1 MIQST
6 TTPTTAMM
14 MIRLRSILAVAAV
27 AAGATA
33 CSTDTLLKVDRPD
46 IIDPSKLGG
55 ALGATA
61 LYNGA
66 IGDMAFAQGN
76 FTGIMLAS
84 SLFSDEF
91 RFGGTPP
98 EVRQFDLGAIRVE
111 NSFSQGIYLNI
122 HRGRIAPQKAAVA
135 LAAANASDKRI
146 GEMKA
151 LSALATIW
159 IGETYCSG
167 TPLSDF
173 GPPEVFGNPLT
184 STQVFTA
191 ALDLL
196 TSASSTTGGDARII
210 NLIAV
215 LRGRALLNNGQFAT
229 AAAAVASVPTP
240 YTYEAL
246 FSTAD
251 LRTNNNM
258 KAFIFDYD
266 YLSVSD
272 REGGN
277 GLDFATAGDP
287 RVPVHNAGLSRFDS
301 KTPHF
306 QFLPYDS
313 FGSPIVNASGKEAR
327 LIEAEAALQAGNIG
341 TWLSKMNEVRA
352 LYQMAPLTD
361 PVTATARVDLMF
373 RERAFTLFATAH
385 RLGDLRRLVR
395 QYQRTVTA
403 TFPTGAYHKDN
414 LTRGNQGSIIVPQTE
429 ENNPNFHA
437 TDCDPTKA

>member
-1 MIQST
+1 MTQSI
-6 TTPTTAMM
+6 PTQPMAMM
-14 MIRLRSILAVAAV
+14 MTKLRNAFAVAALAV
-27 AAGATA
+27 TAAG
-33 CSTDTLLKVDRPD
+33 CSTDSILQVERPD
-46 IIDPSKLGG
+46 IIDPAKLVG

-66 IGDMAFAQGN
+66 IGDVAYAQGT
-76 FTGIMLAS
+76 FSGVMLAS

-98 EVRQFDLGAIRVE
+98 EVRQFDLGDIKVE
-111 NSFSQGIYLNI
+111 NSFSQQIYLNI
-122 HRGRIAPQKAAVA
+122 HRGRIAPQKAAAA
-135 LAAANASDKRI
+135 LAAVNPADKRI

-159 IGETYCSG
+159 LGEHYCSG

-173 GPPEVFGNPLT
+173 GPPEVFGNP
-184 STQVFTA
+184 STTAQVFTA

-196 TSASSTTGGDARII
+196 TSAASTTGGDARIV

-215 LRGRALLNNGQFAT
+215 LRGRALLNNGQFAA
-229 AAAAVASVPTP
+229 AAAAVTAVPTN
-240 YTYEAL
+240 YSYEAL

-258 KAFIFDYD
+258 TAFIVDFD

-277 GLDFATAGDP
+277 GLNFASAADP
-287 RVPVHNAGLSRFDS
+287 RVPVNNAGLSRFDS

-327 LIEAEAALQAGNIG
+327 LIEAEAALQAANIG
-341 TWLSKMNEVRA
+341 TWLSKLNEVRA

-361 PVTATARVDLMF
+361 PGAAGRVDLMF

-385 RLGDLRRLVR
+385 RVGDLRRLVR
-395 QYQRTVTA
+395 QYTRTVAA
-403 TFPTGAYHKDN
+403 TFPAGAYHKDN
-414 LTRGNQGSIIVPQTE
+414 LTRGSQGSIIVPQTE
-429 ENNPNFHA
+429 ENNPNFKA
-437 TDCDPTKA
+437 TDCDATKA